1 MSISCFPNLLDVIL
15 TCSGSFYEEDYD
27 EDYDYD
33 DNNYIDSSYGT
44 KKEFA
49 SSSKKKVSPQQT
61 PLLAA
66 LLAGIN
72 DFLVAVVEFSF
83 SVHCVQR
90 ISLLSFLNSKS
101 ASSQWENSLEGED
114 FI

>member
-1 MSISCFPNLLDVIL
+1 MKRTMTRTMTTTITTTLTAPTARRKNL
-15 TCSGSFYEEDYD
+15 
-27 EDYDYD
+27 
-33 DNNYIDSSYGT
+33 
-44 KKEFA
+44 
-49 SSSKKKVSPQQT
+49 P
-61 PLLAA
+61 AA
-66 LLAGIN
+66 VRRRLVYNKHYWLLAGIN